1 MQTLLAYCVADE
13 SSVKFDDPACIL
25 VQTQARNIVTYLGPR
40 GRRGGYRDQGSP
52 WVLLDEGKGRVIVE
66 PPDDRTIWRRNHH

>member
-40 GRRGGYRDQGSP
+40 GRRGGYRDR
-52 WVLLDEGKGRVIVE
+52 VLLDEGKGRVIVE
-66 PPDDRTIWRRNHH
+66 APDDTTIWRRNHY

>member
-25 VQTQARNIVTYLGPR
+25 VQTQARNIVTYLSPG

-66 PPDDRTIWRRNHH
+66 APDDRTIWRRNHH